1 MRKQIAVFML
11 LITMLAPTPLA
22 ATPTASTT
30 PFCPALPA
38 PTGPT
43 VTVSTE
49 AALRTQAYSAAAGTT
64 ILVQAGTYAMQ
75 EFVHIVHSAVTLR
88 GVTGNRDDVILDFG
102 GMTSGSFGV
111 MVSAD
116 DVTIADLTIRNT
128 TDHGVSIQ
136 GVDRPVLYNLHIVDA
151 NDQLVKVN
159 PEGDGSDDGLLAC
172 SLLEYTTTAP
182 DYYTNGISAHNAH
195 GWTVRDNTWKR
206 IRTSTGTPVPTILF
220 WSGSSDTIVE
230 RNVLLDC
237 SQGIAFGNS
246 SQTGINHTGGVV
258 RNNVIYASAPHD
270 VMIEMV
276 RSTGWLV
283 AYNTVIGLAPSSGL
297 TWGME
302 ARFSESQGTFAY
314 NLTNMDIENTRDGAQ
329 GTVTG
334 NVTDAQTTWFV
345 SPGSGD
351 MHLRASATPAID
363 HAAVL
368 TEVPTDIDGDVRPIG
383 TAPDV
388 GADEASLDP
397 PAALVPWA
405 YLPLV
410 IRGL

>member
-1 MRKQIAVFML
+1 MRKRIVVFIL
-11 LITMLAPTPLA
+11 FITMLAPTPLA
-22 ATPTASTT
+22 ATPTASTAS
-30 PFCPALPA
+30 FCPTLPG

-49 AALRTQAYSAAAGTT
+49 AALRAQAYSAASGTT

-75 EFVHIVHSAVTLR
+75 DFVHIVHSAITLR
-88 GVTGNRDDVILDFG
+88 GATGNRDDVILDFG
-102 GMTSGSFGV
+102 GMTSGYFGV

-182 DYYTNGISAHNAH
+182 DDYTNGISAHDAH

-220 WSGSSDTIVE
+220 WSSSSDTIVE

-246 SQTGINHTGGVV
+246 SQTGINHTGGIV

-270 VMIEMV
+270 VMIEMI

-283 AYNTVIGLAPSSGL
+283 AHNTVIGLAPSGGL

-314 NLTNMDIENTRDGAQ
+314 NLTNMDIEHTRDGAQ

-334 NVTDAQTTWFV
+334 NITDAQTTWFV
-345 SPGSGD
+345 NPGSGD

-397 PAALVPWA
+397 PQPLVPWA

-410 IRGL
+410 VRQ

>member
-1 MRKQIAVFML
+1 
-11 LITMLAPTPLA
+11 
-22 ATPTASTT
+22 
-30 PFCPALPA
+30 
-38 PTGPT
+38 
-43 VTVSTE
+43 
-49 AALRTQAYSAAAGTT
+49 
-64 ILVQAGTYAMQ
+64 
-75 EFVHIVHSAVTLR
+75 
-88 GVTGNRDDVILDFG
+88 
-102 GMTSGSFGV
+102 
-111 MVSAD
+111 
-116 DVTIADLTIRNT
+116 
-128 TDHGVSIQ
+128 
-136 GVDRPVLYNLHIVDA
+136 
-151 NDQLVKVN
+151 LVKVN
-159 PEGDGSDDGLLAC
+159 PLGDGSDEGSDDGLLAC

-182 DYYTNGISAHNAH
+182 DDYTNGISAHNAH
-195 GWTVRDNTWKR
+195 SWTVRDNTWKR
-206 IRTSTGTPVPTILF
+206 IRTSIGTPVPTILF

-230 RNVLLDC
+230 RNTLLDC

-270 VMIEMV
+270 VMIEMI

-283 AYNTVIGLAPSSGL
+283 AHNTVIGLAPSGGL

-302 ARFSESQGTFAY
+302 ARFEESEGTFAY

-334 NVTDAQTTWFV
+334 NVTNAQTAWFV
-345 SPGSGD
+345 SPSSGD

-368 TEVPTDIDGDVRPIG
+368 AEVPTDIDGDIRPIG

-388 GADEASLDP
+388 GADEAALDP
-397 PAALVPWA
+397 PPALVPWA

-410 IRGL
+410 TRGL